1 MTWLKI
7 IGAVV
12 LLWTLTNFFLRYY
25 EYSVFIYLFR
35 FLGNYRQIAH
45 IFIRTDYWGDHRE
58 GNRREE
64 YAALRRHEIA
74 ERFLIKGGSKAVTG
88 ILAEL
93 KKTNN
98 EYIRTHLA
106 ELIIKIGDTK
116 ALPDIE
122 ELFNRGAFHSSY
134 GPGGSP
140 IEQFLQ
146 SNSPS
151 YRQKRNK
158 EEEESSAKLVQA
170 TDMVKDLS
178 DDQMMDILKRLCR
191 AYSVN
196 DESEIKNI
204 EPIAIAIG
212 RKLNQ
217 RGGLKAMREL
227 YDKIGNIKGTRS
239 LDMHW
244 NGIGD
249 WQG

>member
-1 MTWLKI
+1 
-7 IGAVV
+7 
-12 LLWTLTNFFLRYY
+12 
-25 EYSVFIYLFR
+25 
-35 FLGNYRQIAH
+35 
-45 IFIRTDYWGDHRE
+45 
-58 GNRREE
+58 
-64 YAALRRHEIA
+64 
-74 ERFLIKGGSKAVTG
+74 
-88 ILAEL
+88 
-93 KKTNN
+93 
-98 EYIRTHLA
+98 
-106 ELIIKIGDTK
+106 
-116 ALPDIE
+116 
-122 ELFNRGAFHSSY
+122 
-134 GPGGSP
+134 
-140 IEQFLQ
+140 
-146 SNSPS
+146 
-151 YRQKRNK
+151 
-158 EEEESSAKLVQA
+158 
-170 TDMVKDLS
+170 MVKDLS